1 MFNAAEFL
9 ANVKRAAVEAVRAEK
24 PFALVRGHVTSIAPL
39 KIQIDQKFELVST
52 QLLLTNAVRDYSVEL
67 VNEAGETKKYT
78 VKLGLK
84 QGERV
89 LLLRTNGGQKFIVL
103 DRLEAL
109 I

>member
-24 PFALVRGHVTSIAPL
+24 PFALMRGSVTSESPL
-39 KIQIDQKFELVST
+39 KIQIDQKFELVAS
-52 QLLLTNAVRDYSVEL
+52 QLILTNAARDYSVEL
-67 VNEAGETKKYT
+67 VDDEGAAKKYT
-78 VKLGLK
+78 VKLALK
-84 QGERV
+84 LGERV

-109 I
+109 T

>member
-24 PFALVRGHVTSIAPL
+24 PFALMHGSVTSESPL
-39 KIQIDQKFELVST
+39 KIQIDQKFELVAS
-52 QLLLTNAVRDYSVEL
+52 QLILTNAVRDYSVEL
-67 VNEAGETKKYT
+67 VDDEGTAKKYT
-78 VKLGLK
+78 VKLALK

-103 DRLEAL
+103 DRAEAL
-109 I
+109 T